1 MTEGDPMVTSIGYSL
16 GIGSGL
22 DTQLLIQ
29 TLSDAA
35 RAPKEALIDRREQLN
50 SARISALADASVA
63 IDSFATALSTLI
75 SGGTLFI
82 QPSVSDTGILTATA
96 RPGARL
102 GRSEEHTSELQSLM
116 STSYTVL

>member
-50 SARISALADASVA
+50 SARISALADASGA
-63 IDSFATALSTLI
+63 IDSFAPALPTLV
-75 SGGTLFI
+75 SGG
-82 QPSVSDTGILTATA
+82 PPDRNSAAEGRAVCVSGD
-96 RPGARL
+96 L
-102 GRSEEHTSELQSLM
+102 GGRRCLKK
-116 STSYTVL
+116 

>member
-50 SARISALADASVA
+50 SARISALAAASGA

-75 SGGTLFI
+75 SGGTLFSH
-82 QPSVSDTGILTATA
+82 PSVSATRIRTPPPPPGP
-96 RPGARL
+96 RPGPPPPP
-102 GRSEEHTSELQSLM
+102 
-116 STSYTVL
+116 